1 MADILGLD
9 TLLAQL
15 MSAMGLA
22 MVFGNGLAMWKHAR
36 GQAPKGVE
44 GSYRP
49 GRARFLLAVG
59 IVISVWGIS
68 GLLV

>member
-22 MVFGNGLAMWKHAR
+22 MVVGNGVAMWTHAKGR
-36 GQAPKGVE
+36 APKGVE
-44 GSYRP
+44 GTFRP

-59 IVISVWGIS
+59 IVITLWGIS
-68 GLLV
+68 GLVL